1 MLLFTFFIFI
11 LAPNLTKAA
20 VLADAA
26 EIPYQINNSDHIVIG
41 TVSGINV
48 YYNYTIA
55 TITVNDW
62 LYNPLPDKII
72 KVRTEIGTNVN
83 TEDQPV
89 FTMNESAL
97 LMLLDQDRLFIDE
110 DIDKQKDI
118 DKQQFIVSVGFV
130 GKHPI
135 SDRDAVINVLKAQG
149 KWNGENLTGNKT
161 NETEPKFSSSAN
173 ISQDIPSKSTAL
185 DINDP
190 SLQRAPLPDFGPQ
203 TFKNLK
209 TDPDVIAIRGQMPQ
223 FSTQAERRNWLGKL
237 DEIRILADD
246 DLSPYAYPKGPVL
259 GHGFG
264 ENGTFEVILYKGM
277 NVTDNQIDEIY
288 NVINKIGNKLNIQD
302 VPVVFFKRDF
312 IQDAILTEDSGAI
325 DEKSNLSHLKQTM
338 EN

>member
-1 MLLFTFFIFI
+1 MRNIILFPMLLFTFFIFI

-20 VLADAA
+20 VLSDAA

-48 YYNYTIA
+48 YYNHTIA
-55 TITVNDW
+55 TITVNEW

-89 FTMNESAL
+89 FTKNESAL

-161 NETEPKFSSSAN
+161 NETE
-173 ISQDIPSKSTAL
+173 T
-185 DINDP
+185 INKTEIT
-190 SLQRAPLPDFGPQ
+190 RKQ
-203 TFKNLK
+203 T
-209 TDPDVIAIRGQMPQ
+209 
-223 FSTQAERRNWLGKL
+223 
-237 DEIRILADD
+237 
-246 DLSPYAYPKGPVL
+246 
-259 GHGFG
+259 
-264 ENGTFEVILYKGM
+264 ENTTE
-277 NVTDNQIDEIY
+277 NVTVADRKAENKVSLENQKEESNTTQRSYSTPFICPIWII
-288 NVINKIGNKLNIQD
+288 VIMLS
-302 VPVVFFKRDF
+302 VVLYIRKM
-312 IQDAILTEDSGAI
+312 
-325 DEKSNLSHLKQTM
+325 K
-338 EN
+338 